1 MLFCNELSPPSD
13 RFLGRSDGLFVYGI
27 PLCLHYD
34 SFDLYD
40 WIIVSR
46 PEMAWHKSWS
56 SFNHKNQGSGKRLVR
71 SGRTEKAVWPLGL
84 NTIILSL
91 SYPFTLLKSIR
102 LLMLFCNELS
112 PPSDRFFGRSDGLFV
127 YSIPF
132 GCTMILL
139 IYMIESLY
147 LVLKWLDINHGHP
160 LIIKIKVQTK
170 D

>member
-1 MLFCNELSPPSD
+1 
-13 RFLGRSDGLFVYGI
+13 
-27 PLCLHYD
+27 
-34 SFDLYD
+34 
-40 WIIVSR
+40 
-46 PEMAWHKSWS
+46 
-56 SFNHKNQGSGKRLVR
+56 
-71 SGRTEKAVWPLGL
+71 
-84 NTIILSL
+84 
-91 SYPFTLLKSIR
+91 
-102 LLMLFCNELS
+102 MLFCNELS